1 MRWEGRE
8 GSDNVEDRRGMGRKG
23 APMVGGGILF
33 LIIGAIITYLSG
45 GDPLNFLMQNAGQ
58 QGQQAAVDAGV
69 GGEGER
75 GPRPDDRQYEFSR
88 VILKDT
94 EIVWAEL
101 YPKISG
107 GRPYNPPRLVVYD
120 GQVETRGCGDSDSSA
135 GPFYCPADSKVYID
149 LAFFRELAE
158 KFRAP
163 GEFAQ
168 AYVIAHEVGHHV
180 QNQLNILM
188 PTQRSR
194 DNEQSVRL
202 ELQAD
207 FLAGVWAHHAQR
219 KFNSLEP
226 DDIKSGLNA
235 AKQVGDDTI
244 MRNAGVRPVPDAFT
258 HGTSDQRMRWFAL
271 GLKTGDP
278 SRMNDVFDLPYDK
291 L

>member
-8 GSDNVEDRRGMGRKG
+8 GSDNVDDRRGQGGRG

-33 LIIGAIITYLSG
+33 LIIGAIITYLAG

-58 QGQQAAVDAGV
+58 QGQQAAVDADV
-69 GGEGER
+69 GGRDKGSRE
-75 GPRPDDRQYEFSR
+75 DDKQFQFSK

-94 EIVWAEL
+94 EIVWGEL
-101 YPKISG
+101 FPKISG
-107 GRPYNPPRLVVYD
+107 GRPYRPPTLVVYD
-120 GQVETRGCGDSDSSA
+120 GRVETRGCGGADSSV
-135 GPFYCPADSKVYID
+135 GPFYCPADSEVYLDLSFFEELSEKFHAPGD
-149 LAFFRELAE
+149 LAR
-158 KFRAP
+158 
-163 GEFAQ
+163 

-180 QNQLNILM
+180 QNELNILL
-188 PTQRSR
+188 PTQRTQ

-207 FLAGVWAHHAQR
+207 FLAGVWAHHAQK

-244 MRNAGVRPVPDAFT
+244 MKNAGVRPRPERFT
-258 HGTSDQRMRWFAL
+258 HGTADQRARWFGL

-278 SRMNDVFDLPYDK
+278 RRMNDLFDLPYDQ